1 MYSETI
7 LSGRESRLT
16 CIMKGSS
23 SLKVHM
29 LSGTVVLLRQS
40 DGVMWEGF
48 VLKFK
53 IHIRVN
59 SCYLILKYSTYQRK

>member
-1 MYSETI
+1 MYSEAI
-7 LSGRESRLT
+7 VLGRDSPLT
-16 CIMKGSS
+16 CVMKGSP

-40 DGVMWEGF
+40 DRVMWEGF

-53 IHIRVN
+53 IHIRMN